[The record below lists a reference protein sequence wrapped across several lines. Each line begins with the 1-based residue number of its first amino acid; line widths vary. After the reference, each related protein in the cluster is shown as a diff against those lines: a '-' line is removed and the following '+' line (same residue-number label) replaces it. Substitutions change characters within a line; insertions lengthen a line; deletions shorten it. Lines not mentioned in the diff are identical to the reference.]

1 MKQKNIVYTVISILF
16 VLSGLFSCVDDPEF
30 GAGVHNAEEPTLG
43 KVIINGMD
51 KTASTVTL
59 KSSVLKA
66 NGYPVTERGFLWNTD
81 SVRPTKDDKDKW
93 QPVGE
98 GTGEYTDTIKNLSP
112 GVLYYFWSYAINKE
126 GTAYSLDYDS
136 ISTESGVGKI
146 ETYVLKEFY
155 NASNIEYE
163 YIPGTRATISG
174 KINLTGEGKTVVRGV
189 YYSESPAMENKIMV
203 KSETSFDVDSF
214 ICKIS
219 GLKRNKKYY
228 ARTFTANEIS
238 DTTVMTLG
246 TLADFETGDGKP
258 VVDNIW
264 EIEIGYSDIY
274 VISRILHE
282 GDTVI
287 EARGFCWGTRSEPEL
302 EVDSVFV
309 VNGKQP
315 GAIVATIEDLVPE
328 QQYFICAYAKNKY
341 GTTYGKP
348 LEFYVKND
356 IPTVLTLDPS
366 TNYNA
371 GKIIA
376 NGQIYNDGRSDVTV
390 KGFCYSNTLQ
400 VPDLTN
406 GSTVIKVP
414 GTGKIFSEEISG
426 LMGNTKY
433 YMCAYAINNE
443 GISYGEVKEVIT
455 PDALMA
461 ASDEFNGSA
470 RLSGSSA
477 YFMIGNKGYL
487 LGGDKGASYTNE
499 LVSYNGSTGNWLL
512 LYPGSVAKWQSVVV
526 HGNFAYVLG
535 GFSTGNVLL
544 NDFRRYNSSGNIWG
558 DHMPGGP
565 DPAYLRA
572 GVTLE
577 DTGYFIGGMGDT
589 LKNEV
594 WSYDFTPDIWVRK
607 PDFPVKQYGGI
618 ALNIDGEVYAGMGKD
633 KNEVCNKTIWKSSDG
648 LSSWTQET
656 DNASINGGVL
666 AGAAYN
672 GIIYLIDESFY
683 IHTYDLSSKSW
694 TKKSRI
700 NGSDQDVH
708 GMFVIDGVIYIGL
721 INNRMYMYNPLWD
734 NN

>member
-30 GAGVHNAEEPTLG
+30 GSGVHNAEKPTLG

-66 NGYPVTERGFLWNTD
+66 NGYPVTERGFVWNTD
-81 SVRPTKDDKDKW
+81 SVKPLEDDKDRR

-112 GVLYYFWSYAINKE
+112 GVLYYFWSYAINEK
-126 GTAYSLDYDS
+126 GTDYSSDYES
-136 ISTESGVGKI
+136 ISTEDGLGKL
-146 ETYVLKEFY
+146 ETYY
-155 NASNIEYE
+155 IEENYL
-163 YIPGTRATISG
+163 YATRAIISG
-174 KINLTGEGKTVVRGV
+174 KINLPGEGKMVARGV
-189 YYSESPAMENKIMV
+189 YYSEANDWGNKKTV
-203 KSETSFDVDSF
+203 LSETSLELDSF
-214 ICKIS
+214 VCQLS
-219 GLKRNKKYY
+219 GLKPETDYF
-228 ARTFTANEIS
+228 AQAFVTNEIS
-238 DTTVMTLG
+238 DTTVITLG
-246 TLADFETGDGKP
+246 KRVPFNTGDGKP
-258 VVDNIW
+258 LVGDFIQLDVD
-264 EIEIGYSDIY
+264 YSSIT
-274 VISRILHE
+274 IFWQIIHQ
-282 GDTVI
+282 GDTVLK
-287 EARGFCWGTRSEPEL
+287 ERGFCWGTNPEPIE
-302 EVDSVFV
+302 ERDSISV
-309 VNGKQP
+309 VNGLHV
-315 GAIVATIEDLVPE
+315 GIMVATVENLVPE
-328 QQYFICAYAKNKY
+328 QQYFIRAYAKNKY

-348 LEFYVKND
+348 QEFYVKND
-356 IPTVLTLDPS
+356 KPTVLTLEPS

-371 GKIIA
+371 GKIIV

-400 VPDLTN
+400 RPDLAN
-406 GSTVIKVP
+406 GSTVIIVP
-414 GTGKIFSEEISG
+414 GTGKDFSEEISG
-426 LMGNTKY
+426 LKGNTKY
-433 YMCAYAINNE
+433 YIRAYATNSE
-443 GISYGEVKEVIT
+443 GTSYGEVKEITT
-455 PDALMA
+455 PDALMS
-461 ASDEFNGSA
+461 ASDEFIGSA

-499 LVSYNGSTGNWLL
+499 LVSYNGSTGNWLP

-535 GFSTGNVLL
+535 GFGTGNVLL

-558 DHMPGGP
+558 DHIPGGP

-577 DTGYFIGGMGDT
+577 DAGYFIGGMGDT

-594 WSYDFTPDIWVRK
+594 WSYDFTPDIWVQK

-633 KNEVCNKTIWKSSDG
+633 KNEICNKTIWKSSDG
-648 LSSWTQET
+648 LSTWTQET
-656 DNASINGGVL
+656 DNTSINGGVL

-694 TKKSRI
+694 IKKSRI

-721 INNRMYMYNPLWD
+721 INNKMYMYNPLWD